1 MKKSVLFIAVLMT
14 ASAVFAQKKTTTSAT
29 INFDATTS
37 LDQLPKAENKTVIAA
52 IDPKKGTVAFEVI
65 MKNFSFTNP
74 KIQDHFNGATWLD
87 SEKFPTSTFKGT
99 IVNLS
104 AINFA
109 KDGSYNADI
118 AGDLTIHGVTKPIK
132 TSGKIVVAGKAVS
145 ALADFTIKLED
156 YGVNGGAIAAGKV
169 SKEPKITITAEMQ

>member
-1 MKKSVLFIAVLMT
+1 MKKSVLFIAVLMS

>member
-1 MKKSVLFIAVLMT
+1 MKKSVLFIAVLMA

-145 ALADFTIKLED
+145 AIADFTIKLED

-169 SKEPKITITAEMQ
+169 SKEPKITIAAEMQ